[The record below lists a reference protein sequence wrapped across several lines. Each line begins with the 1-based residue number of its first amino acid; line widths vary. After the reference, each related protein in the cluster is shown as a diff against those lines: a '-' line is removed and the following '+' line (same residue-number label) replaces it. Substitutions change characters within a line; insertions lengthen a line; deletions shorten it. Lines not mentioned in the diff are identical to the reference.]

1 MLKLGRQLLH
11 PARCGSCSTRL
22 FSSSHFKSDL
32 SAVQEQLSKLEK
44 RWQLSNLNKNASRG
58 VREVQTRLSQLH
70 AQLRESSELFD
81 LALELGDERVLRD
94 CEAGVVT
101 MREEAREL
109 MIESIMTSNDKFRND
124 CFLEIHPGVGG
135 ADAFDWVRM
144 LVGMYLL
151 WAKSCGRRLTLL
163 EAEDSGDGGYR
174 SALLKCTGENSF
186 GWLSAEA
193 GVHRLV
199 RISPFDPTGKRHTSF
214 AQVVVYPEI
223 DEKSPSNDF
232 RSEIRIET
240 FKSSGPGG
248 QHVNTTDSAVRVIH
262 IPTKTVVTCQND
274 RSQIRNKETALSVLQ
289 SKLELLRKEQSEQEQ
304 RLNRLG
310 TEAGTWGNQIRS
322 VVLAPYTKVKDHRS
336 GWETS
341 DTNAFLAGELLQ
353 EAMEAA
359 LLHAHYSE
367 PGDE

>member
-1 MLKLGRQLLH
+1 M
-11 PARCGSCSTRL
+11 
-22 FSSSHFKSDL
+22 
-32 SAVQEQLSKLEK
+32 
-44 RWQLSNLNKNASRG
+44 
-58 VREVQTRLSQLH
+58 QTRLSRLRSQLS
-70 AQLRESSELFD
+70 ESSELYD
-81 LALELGDERVLRD
+81 LALEVGEEQVLRD
-94 CEAGVVT
+94 CEAGMVAL
-101 MREEAREL
+101 REETREL
-109 MIESIMTSNDKFRND
+109 MVESIMQSRDKFRNG

-144 LVGMYLL
+144 LVDMYLL
-151 WAKSCGRRLTLL
+151 WAKTCGRRMTLL

-174 SALLKCTGENSF
+174 SALLKCSGQNSF

-223 DEKSPSNDF
+223 DEKSPTTDF

-240 FKSSGPGG
+240 YKSSGPGG
-248 QHVNTTDSAVRVIH
+248 QHVNTTDSAVRIIH

-289 SKLELLRKEQSEQEQ
+289 SKLELLRREQSEQEQ
-304 RLNRLG
+304 RLSRLG
-310 TEAGTWGNQIRS
+310 TDAGTWGNQIRS

-336 GWETS
+336 GWES
-341 DTNAFLAGELLQ
+341 PNTNAFLAGELLQ

-359 LLHAHYSE
+359 LLHTHYSQ
-367 PGDE
+367 PGDDESS